1 MAAIICAD
9 DDPSMQA
16 LYRVTLAHR
25 GHDVRVVPNGE
36 QVLTAFAEQPADVVI
51 LDVNMRPL
59 GGIETCCE
67 LRKRPDSFN
76 VPILFVS
83 GADSENEIMQGLDI
97 GADDYITKPFRT
109 EELAAKVEVAL
120 KRRSMDT
127 QRLGLAPG
135 SRFGGRYDLTRQIGS
150 GGFSRVFEATDS
162 QNGERVA
169 LKIYELPASQRSDD
183 EMRSRFLREA
193 YEHSKLRH
201 ENIVRLRDF
210 GHVGSMYFLAMDYV
224 DGRSL
229 KDVLAQSGSFNEK
242 RLVQVG
248 LSVARALK
256 HLDEHE
262 LIHRDIK
269 LENILVADEHVRLVD
284 FGLTRRKTD
293 ETLSLNQEFHCSP
306 AYASPEYVLGMHDL
320 DIRSDIYSLA
330 ISLYQLATNAMPIPG
345 DSIMRILENQVEFSP
360 RPLRQARPDLGE
372 PFCDLID
379 RMLAKRSESRPS
391 IAEVISTFR
400 ELSPESET
408 T

>member
-25 GHDVRVVPNGE
+25 GHDVRVVASGE
-36 QVLTAFAEQPADVVI
+36 EALSAFSDRPADIVI

-59 GGIETCCE
+59 GGIETCSE

-109 EELAAKVEVAL
+109 DELAAKVEVAL
-120 KRRSMDT
+120 KRRSRDT
-127 QRLGLAPG
+127 QKLGLAPG

-150 GGFSRVFEATDS
+150 GGFGRVFEAVDS
-162 QNGERVA
+162 KNGDRIA
-169 LKIYELPASQRSDD
+169 LKLYELPASQRDDD

-210 GHVGSMYFLAMDYV
+210 GHMGSLYFLAMDYV
-224 DGRSL
+224 DGQSL

-248 LSVARALK
+248 LAVARALK
-256 HLDEHE
+256 HLDEHH

-269 LENILVADEHVRLVD
+269 LENILVSGDEVRLVD
-284 FGLTRRKTD
+284 FGLTRRQSD
-293 ETLSLNQEFHCSP
+293 ETLSVNQEFHCSP
-306 AYASPEYVLGMHDL
+306 AYASPEYVLGLNDL

-360 RPLRQARPDLGE
+360 RPLRQARPDLSQA
-372 PFCDLID
+372 FCDLVD
-379 RMLAKRSESRPS
+379 SMLAKRRDSRPS
-391 IAEVISTFR
+391 IGEVISALR
-400 ELSPESET
+400 ELSA
-408 T
+408 